1 MDIERLATSA
11 VTASISETDYLS
23 AFINS
28 GDKEPLWD
36 GQIYVYSNKNKSK
49 DNLIARVPVQ
59 IKGKQC
65 DNISKTKINYPINIS
80 DLRGYYNDGGVIF
93 FVVLVKNATETKIF
107 YIDLLPVK
115 LKRLLSD
122 KKTQTIELE
131 EFPISNKHKKA
142 IFLSFNDNRQKQAS
156 FAKSD
161 SLLPINISRELA
173 AKIEKFTTTIFE
185 TDDND
190 RKDPIQMLFK
200 SEIYLY
206 ANLKEP
212 NILQPLDSP
221 ISVIQTQELVLA
233 NISVKGI
240 QFYDKFFRIRS
251 KDSTI
256 IKIGKSMTMELN
268 TGKMNFKL
276 ADNLRDIVIDLDFCI
291 HFLLEKSYEINGN
304 QISSFN
310 FDGSENFNIEE
321 QKSLLSYY
329 KKAVQVLD
337 YLNIK
342 GDIKISELTD
352 TDKSNLTTLITA
364 FIDKKAVN
372 VALQESPLVFMQI
385 LNFKLLLL
393 VYTPNQNNTDTVEIY
408 DFFQMPDDMATIK
421 DENGKQ
427 FFISQYIILTKD
439 DYLEYSNTRY
449 NSILTSFQRCYS
461 DNNSIIID
469 SANKVL
475 LNLLSTYD
483 VSNEKKSE
491 ILCAAK
497 ELAEWLLKIQ
507 NTDPTIYQLNLLQTI
522 RRERKFTKD
531 EKEILLSIALNKQ
544 NSEQVLFGAN
554 LLLDNQDVAAKYFEQ
569 LSPTI
574 QEEYKQYPIYKFCN
588 SAKTPNT

>member
-28 GDKEPLWD
+28 GDKEPSWD
-36 GQIYVYSNKNKSK
+36 GQVYVYRNKNKNK

-65 DNISKTKINYPINIS
+65 ECIPKTKINYPINMS

-93 FVVLVKNATETKIF
+93 FVVLVKNATATKIF

-122 KKTQTIELE
+122 KKTQTIEFK
-131 EFPISNKHKKA
+131 EFPVSNKHKRA
-142 IFLSFNDNRQKQAS
+142 IFLSFNTDRQKQAS
-156 FAKSD
+156 FAQFD

-173 AKIEKFTTTIFE
+173 AKIEKFTTTLFE

-190 RKDPIQMLFK
+190 RKDPIQMLLK
-200 SEIYLY
+200 SEFYLY
-206 ANLKEP
+206 AKLKDS

-221 ISVIQTQELVLA
+221 ISVFQTQELVLA

-240 QFYDKFFRIRS
+240 QFYDKLFRIRS

-256 IKIGKSMTMELN
+256 IKIGKSMTMELH

-276 ADNLRDIVIDLDFCI
+276 AENLRDIVIDLDFCI

-352 TDKSNLTTLITA
+352 MDKSNLTILITA
-364 FIDKKAVN
+364 LIDKKPVSS
-372 VALQESPLVFMQI
+372 ALQESPLVFMHI
-385 LNFKLLLL
+385 LNFKLLL
-393 VYTPNQNNTDTVEIY
+393 VFIQDEKNSNNYEIY
-408 DFFQMPDDMATIK
+408 DFFQIPDKLVTIK
-421 DENGKQ
+421 DENGKLS
-427 FFISQYIILTKD
+427 FISQYIILKKD

-449 NSILTSFQRCYS
+449 STILTSFQRCYNE
-461 DNNSIIID
+461 NNSIIID

-497 ELAEWLLKIQ
+497 DLAEWLLKIK

-522 RRERKFTKD
+522 RREREFTKD
-531 EKEILLSIALNKQ
+531 EKDILVSIALNNQ
-544 NSEQVLFGAN
+544 NRVDILFGAN
-554 LLLDNQDVAAKYFEQ
+554 LLLDNQDIAAKYFEK
-569 LSPTI
+569 LDTAI
-574 QEEYKQYPIYKFCN
+574 QEEYKQYPIYKFKKN
-588 SAKTPNT
+588 